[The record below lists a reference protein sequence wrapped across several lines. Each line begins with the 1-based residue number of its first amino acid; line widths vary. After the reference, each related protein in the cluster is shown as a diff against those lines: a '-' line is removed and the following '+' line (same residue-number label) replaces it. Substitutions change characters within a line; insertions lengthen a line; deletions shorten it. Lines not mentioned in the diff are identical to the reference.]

1 MDASAQALTTSDGLS
16 GFEGGAE
23 DRAGFL
29 LHRSTMAGGLN
40 AQLLLGVLVEVADRE
55 RGN

>member
-1 MDASAQALTTSDGLS
+1 MDANAQALTTSDGLS